1 MKRPTRRGRSGTKPQ
16 NLIPDI
22 HRRAVIRWENGMPVG
37 PFANSFNNF
46 LATLARRHDFFNI
59 FLTWKSQRI
68 DALRFFFLDDYACAW
83 TYCFT
88 QINLSFKRWRFELKK
103 KYFIQRTKDCERYW
117 HLDERVDGVDF
128 FALYDYWDTAEIQDQ
143 AETARRNRNAPRSYE
158 HHGGSRSFSQH
169 YHQLALEG
177 RGELGHFADR
187 ILTGWSPNYAD
198 EVKKAQNRD
207 LAEKLHA
214 KVQEQLSQTQVDS
227 NTPTRLSREEED
239 SIIETVI
246 GPSRKNRYRWR
257 GSEHRPYESSSTYES
272 AAPPGCSSSQDP
284 TMEQRMK
291 AMEDWQSRRESELL

>member
-1 MKRPTRRGRSGTKPQ
+1 MRWWLVG
-16 NLIPDI
+16 DI
-22 HRRAVIRWENGMPVG
+22 Y
-37 PFANSFNNF
+37 
-46 LATLARRHDFFNI
+46 
-59 FLTWKSQRI
+59 
-68 DALRFFFLDDYACAW
+68 RFFFLDDYACAW

-88 QINLSFKRWRFELKK
+88 QINLSFKRWRSELKK
-103 KYFIQRTKDCERYW
+103 KYFTQRTEDWERYW

-128 FALYDYWDTAEIQDQ
+128 FALCDYWDTAEAQEQ
-143 AETARRNRNAPRSYE
+143 AEIARRNRNAPRSYE

-291 AMEDWQSRRESELL
+291 AMEDWQSRRESELLQMAEEERRRREQRELEFTQFISTLPSDAQEAYRRRFLADQAGTSRQGGAGDEDDDQED